1 MQNSQDLLRVVSKES
16 LFETLEAVHTEGEKH
31 LGRDRM
37 SVVLKQKYS
46 GISKEV
52 VQLFIKSCSECEL
65 QKCKKQLKSTV
76 TKSIRSSDFA
86 SRGQIDLIDLQNT
99 PEINR
104 PYNFLMV
111 YQDHLTKFVMLRPL
125 RRKLAQ
131 EVVDNLLDVFCL
143 LGPPHILQSDNGRE
157 FKNINLA
164 TFIREQWPE
173 CKVIHGKARHPQ
185 SQGSVERVNK
195 EIKKVLGSFM
205 RKSKDPCWVKYVNR
219 TQYSINT
226 SPHSTLEY
234 KTPYRILFGREH
246 VQGLEEFGI
255 PDEIAADVTTEEEMN
270 Q

>member
-1 MQNSQDLLRVVSKES
+1 
-16 LFETLEAVHTEGEKH
+16 
-31 LGRDRM
+31 
-37 SVVLKQKYS
+37 
-46 GISKEV
+46 
-52 VQLFIKSCSECEL
+52 
-65 QKCKKQLKSTV
+65 
-76 TKSIRSSDFA
+76 
-86 SRGQIDLIDLQNT
+86 
-99 PEINR
+99 
-104 PYNFLMV
+104 MV

-125 RRKLAQ
+125 RRKSAQ

-185 SQGSVERVNK
+185 SQGSVERLNK

-205 RKSKDPCWVKYVNR
+205 RKSKVKYVNR

-234 KTPYRILFGREH
+234 KTRYRILFGREH